1 MKLTDLKPAPGAHK
15 KKMRKGLGISAG
27 KGKTAGRGSKGQA
40 SRSGG
45 VKGAMFE
52 GGQFP
57 MVRKLPFMRGIGF
70 NNPYRII
77 YAPVNVSDLSEKF
90 VADADVTVDSLK
102 EIGLVRNNEKYIAVL
117 GSGDISKALKVT
129 AHKFSKTAQEKI
141 EKAGGSITKLEV
153 VRGGY
158 RTR

>member
-1 MKLTDLKPAPGAHK
+1 MKLNDLKPAPGAHK
-15 KKMRKGLGISAG
+15 KKMRKGLGIAAG

-77 YAPVNVSDLSEKF
+77 YAPVNVSDLDQFE
-90 VADADVTVDSLK
+90 AGAEVTVELLK
-102 EIGLVRNNEKYIAVL
+102 QSGLVRGNEKYIAVL
-117 GSGDISKALKVT
+117 GSGDLAKALKVT
-129 AHKFSKTAQEKI
+129 AHKFSKSAQEKI
-141 EKAGGSITKLEV
+141 EKAGGSVTKLEV

-158 RTR
+158 RTH